1 MTRKERLE
9 RIIRKEPVDRPGL
22 SFYEIGGIP
31 TDLDETDP
39 FNVYA
44 SDSWRRLIELSEA
57 HTDLIRMAGPLCTER
72 HPDYGKVFTTE
83 TYMENGSKFS
93 RETVQAGGRELTSLA
108 RRDPDVNTTWT
119 LKHLLEDVDDLDA
132 YLSIPDEI
140 FNCDW
145 SAAPLFEKEEL
156 LGDRG
161 IVMVDTADPLCVAAS
176 LFSMEN
182 YTIIALT
189 EQKRFHALLDKV
201 SKALYHRTEF
211 AAKHF
216 PGHLWRIFGPEYA
229 TEPYLP
235 PQLFREY
242 VNPYTGPMVDMI
254 HRHGGF
260 ARIHCHGRI
269 ASALPAIVEMGADGI
284 DPIEPPG
291 QGDVELRD
299 VAAKYGDQLV
309 LFGNLEVSDIEN
321 MDEMA
326 FAATVAESLDAGSQA
341 KGFVLMPSASPY
353 GREIAP
359 RTMRNYETMV
369 RLVAERSSQ

>member
-22 SFYEIGGIP
+22 SFYEIGGSRIDP
-31 TDLDETDP
+31 EDTDP
-39 FNVYA
+39 FNVYT
-44 SDSWRRLIELSEA
+44 SGSWRRLIDLAEA
-57 HTDLIRMAGPLCTER
+57 ETDLIRMAGPQCVER
-72 HPDYGKVFTTE
+72 HSDYGRFFKTE
-83 TYMENGSKFS
+83 TYMENGSKYS
-93 RETVQAGGRELTSLA
+93 RETVQAGGRELALLA
-108 RRDPDVNTTWT
+108 RRDPDVNTVWA

-140 FNCDW
+140 FNCSW
-145 SAAPLFEKEEL
+145 SVAPLAQKEEL

-182 YTIIALT
+182 FTIIALT
-189 EQKRFHALLDKV
+189 EQERFHALLEKV

-211 AAKHF
+211 IAEHF

-229 TEPYLP
+229 TQPYLP
-235 PQLFREY
+235 PYLFREY
-242 VNPYTGPMVDMI
+242 VNAYTGPMVEMI

-299 VAAKYGDQLV
+299 VADEYGEELV
-309 LFGNLEVSDIEN
+309 LFGNIEVSDIEN
-321 MDEMA
+321 MDEEA
-326 FAATVAESLDAGSQA
+326 FAASVVGSLEAGSRA
-341 KGFVLMPSASPY
+341 KGFVLMSSASPY

-359 RTMRNYETMV
+359 RTMHNYETMV
-369 RLVAERSSQ
+369 RLVAERSSS